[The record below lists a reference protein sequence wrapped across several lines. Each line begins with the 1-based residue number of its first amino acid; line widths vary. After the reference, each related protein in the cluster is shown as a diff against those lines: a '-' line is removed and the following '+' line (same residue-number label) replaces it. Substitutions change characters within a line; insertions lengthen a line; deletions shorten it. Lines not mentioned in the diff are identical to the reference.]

1 MAGVLAYE
9 FLLKPLFDLAGSVP
23 SMLTSIAWSIGGVA
37 VLWLI
42 LVELLR
48 HTRVPLAA
56 AGVVAAGGGPCVSH
70 PGGARGPP
78 PGGLFSGGARPLP
91 GGGPPPPLPPP
102 PGRAPP

>member
-1 MAGVLAYE
+1 MVAVLVTLMAGVLVYE

-56 AGVVAAGGGPCVSH
+56 AGVVTALGVLFVTNVGYAAGGLR
-70 PGGARGPP
+70 GAVR
-78 PGGLFSGGARPLP
+78 SGGALGL
-91 GGGPPPPLPPP
+91 GGGGGFL
-102 PGRAPP
+102 